1 MFTFSAPE
9 NRYIVRVSL
18 PGNQYETAYCGGM
31 SAVRGYR
38 MADLVGGGVSSAEF
52 TPVGDGRFRLG
63 VNDEDGY
70 VTIEFVEPLALH
82 AECMPEVWPTVIDS
96 DGYLTREAAKR
107 VAERLHKLLPLPND
121 GVEHTDRLEHESEP
135 TLGLS
140 IYSPYRR
147 DETFGSWFDR
157 IGRQLITSVVNLTEP
172 QAGQSPYLFRVL
184 DNR

>member
-1 MFTFSAPE
+1 
-9 NRYIVRVSL
+9 
-18 PGNQYETAYCGGM
+18 M